1 MKTLNLEELIEFNF
15 NSDLV
20 KQEELRRE
28 NISERNRENHK
39 TWGDTRE
46 RWIKRHLHR
55 GTQSNA
61 KEKNVVNTLTPVTLG
76 KMWDL
81 QKGKCAISGVEL
93 VWGEVDNI
101 RRASVD
107 QIYPSGGYTLEN
119 TWLVCSGINFLKNK
133 FSLTDLLDIY
143 PQAIKSP
150 LFNEV
155 YEATLND
162 KIPTHNKSIINDL
175 QLLD

>member
-1 MKTLNLEELIEFNF
+1 MRNLNLEELIEFNF

-20 KQEELRRE
+20 NQEESRRE
-28 NISERNRENHK
+28 YISEKNQENHK
-39 TWGDTRE
+39 TWGDTKE
-46 RWIKRHLHR
+46 RWIKRHLYK

-61 KEKNVVNTLTPVTLG
+61 REKKVANTLSPVALS

-93 VWGEVDNI
+93 VWGETDNI

-133 FSLTDLLDIY
+133 FSLTDLLEIY
-143 PQAIKSP
+143 PQAIKSS

-162 KIPTHNKSIINDL
+162 KVPTHNSPIINDL
-175 QLLD
+175 QLLT